1 MKRRTAIK
9 LGILSVIA
17 VGATAATYSMFR
29 SFDSL
34 IFSVLQ
40 SDLKDLKLHEAD
52 LRKYAQEAAS
62 LNPFNFSPS
71 KVKLISLYNELQRIG
86 IKTGPYYNKYI
97 QYRSEIVG
105 NFLLSTDFF
114 WSRLN
119 VNDEIKY
126 SGRIFTPYDY
136 PCGNPF
142 SNRYYS

>member
-17 VGATAATYSMFR
+17 VGGTTATYSMFR
-29 SFDSL
+29 SFDTL

-40 SDLKDLKLHEAD
+40 NDLKDMKLGEAD
-52 LRKYAQEAAS
+52 LKKYAQEAAS

-71 KVKLISLYNELQRIG
+71 KIKLISLYNELQRIG

-119 VNDEIKY
+119 VTDEVKY
-126 SGRIFTPYDY
+126 SGRIFTPYNY

-142 SNRYYS
+142 SNRFYS